1 MWKIISTA
9 AAVLMILSCS
19 PSKQDPRLVQRIQ
32 NIENGLEE
40 FNPGPPDPAKTPQKM
55 NLADRIAVHKIPGVS
70 IAVIDGNKI
79 EWAKS
84 YGVLKADSPAPVTTE
99 SIFQAASTTK
109 MLVAAI
115 VLHYV
120 GKGLL
125 DLDRDVNT
133 YLKSWTIPENDL
145 TKEKKVTLRLIM
157 THQSGLPMTNF
168 DYDDG
173 PPPSIVQVLKAEPPA
188 RNNPAVVGFAPGSK
202 WQYSNIGYVAIQ
214 LLLQDM
220 TGRSLDDLK
229 RDVIFKPLKMKS
241 STLVYPLAAG
251 LREKEAFPHDVE
263 GKPGVP
269 GLHPTAQ
276 AQGGLLTTP
285 SDLALFVIE
294 LMRAYRGESD
304 LILTQDMAR
313 TMLRPELDL
322 DPSLLGVPLRMG
334 LGVILSA
341 EGAPFSF
348 GHPGDN
354 LPGASSWN
362 MGYPE
367 LETGIVIMTNGAK
380 GNLLAMEIMPA
391 FVNEYVAA
399 KGR

>member
-1 MWKIISTA
+1 MSKAIAIA
-9 AAVLMILSCS
+9 AALLMIISCS

-40 FNPGPPDPAKTPQKM
+40 FNPGPPDPAKTPLKM
-55 NLADRIAVHKIPGVS
+55 KRAERMAVHKIPGVS

-79 EWAKS
+79 QWAKS
-84 YGVLKADSPAPVTTE
+84 YGVLSAASGAPVTTE

-115 VLHYV
+115 VLHFA

-125 DLDRDVNT
+125 DLDRDINT
-133 YLKSWTIPENDL
+133 YLKSWKVPENKL

-168 DYDDG
+168 PYDDG
-173 PPPSIVQVLKAEPPA
+173 PPPSLVQVLKGEPPA
-188 RNNPAVVGFAPGSK
+188 RNKPAVVEFTPGSK
-202 WQYSNIGYVAIQ
+202 WQYSNIGYVVIQ
-214 LLLQDM
+214 LLLEDV
-220 TGRSLDDLK
+220 TGRSLAGLMQ
-229 RDVIFKPLKMKS
+229 DVIFKPIKMKS
-241 STLVYPLAAG
+241 STLVYPLEAG
-251 LREKEAFPHDVE
+251 LRAREALPHDVD
-263 GKPGVP
+263 GKPGEP
-269 GLHPTAQ
+269 ALHATAQ
-276 AQGGLLTTP
+276 AQGGLMTTP
-285 SDLALFVIE
+285 SDLALFTIE
-294 LMRAYRGESD
+294 LMKAYRGESG

-322 DPSLLGVPLRMG
+322 DPALLGMPIREG
-334 LGVILSA
+334 LGVMLSA
-341 EGAPFSF
+341 EGAPFYF

-354 LPGASSWN
+354 YPGATSWVI
-362 MGYPE
+362 GYPE
-367 LETGIVIMTNGAK
+367 LGTGIVIMTNGAK
-380 GNLLAMEIMPA
+380 GTILAMEIMPA